1 MYPNIPLSFR
11 SYTKLTGWFLKL
23 CYGLHMKPDCDIG
36 EVNLNS
42 VVAPVEFASDYTN
55 EKKTC
60 YVVGGFHGV
69 ESRDEWYKPVMSLA
83 IIDDLSTITKR
94 NL

>member
-1 MYPNIPLSFR
+1 MYPIMLLFCR

-23 CYGLHMKPDCDIG
+23 CYGLHTHAECNIG
-36 EVNLNS
+36 SVELNS
-42 VVAPVEFASDYTN
+42 VLAPVEFESEYTN

-69 ESRDEWYKPVMSLA
+69 ESRDGWHKPVMSLA
-83 IIDDLSTITKR
+83 IIDDLSTVTKR
-94 NL
+94 KP